1 MVESFNVRVVTS
13 ISVTDTGDV
22 IDRFITLEKRH
33 HNEKSRQHTLTLSST
48 TYSGHQ
54 NNDITNIDYFSQL
67 RSVSMLSINQLKSR
81 EKDALF
87 LLNMTD
93 TSKFH

>member
-54 NNDITNIDYFSQL
+54 NNDVTNIDHLFT
-67 RSVSMLSINQLKSR
+67 V
-81 EKDALF
+81 EKRF
-87 LLNMTD
+87 YVIHKPIEVT
-93 TSKFH
+93 